1 MRKEVLQ
8 ELEKL
13 ASCGFVILKSVG
25 RQLKL
30 AGVDDAESLD
40 TTEEYKYAFFLALT
54 LASTEEEEAE

>member
-13 ASCGFVILKSVG
+13 VSCGFSILVSVG

-30 AGVDDAESLD
+30 AGVCDAKSLD
-40 TTEEYKYAFFLALT
+40 TTEEYKHGFFLAMK
-54 LASTEEEEAE
+54 LASTEEEES